1 MFNEILRYGLV
12 PDESTF
18 SALLSACCHSGLV
31 KDGREIFRKMR
42 EEFGIE
48 ARAEHYV
55 HLVKLLGMEG
65 RLEEA
70 YNLILCL
77 PEPVDSGIWGSLL
90 SCCDACGDSELA
102 EIIAQKLF
110 ESSSEKTAYR
120 VMLSNIYAGD
130 GRWDESKRVR
140 DYITEGQLRKTTGF
154 SWIKGSLL
162 SFLVL
167 L

>member
-12 PDESTF
+12 PAESTF

-31 KDGREIFRKMR
+31 KDGREIFRKMG

-48 ARAEHYV
+48 ARAEHNV

-70 YNLILCL
+70 YNLILSL
-77 PEPVDSGIWGSLL
+77 PEPVDSGIWGALL

-110 ESSSEKTAYR
+110 ESRSEKTAY
-120 VMLSNIYAGD
+120 SHAFKYICW
-130 GRWDESKRVR
+130 RWKV
-140 DYITEGQLRKTTGF
+140 G
-154 SWIKGSLL
+154 
-162 SFLVL
+162 
-167 L
+167 